1 MVDTLTARVVST
13 VTLPR
18 STVLEGAFGFTAIP
32 SQQEDTGRGLVF
44 VISHPPLGLQ
54 LYTLN
59 AIDIRSGRIVGA
71 APLPPAGGGND
82 AWVVVDPRT
91 RRVFALTVPFPG
103 VAVSVFDELTLRLL
117 RTTTVSAPPPI
128 NVGWGIGNPLAV
140 DVCSARVFASHV
152 ADNSVGVLDATSGR
166 LLRTTAL
173 YPHGNQLGRSLQAG
187 ALRADETL
195 GRVYVTDTLNGVMH
209 TLDAASGRALGST
222 RIGPRPFP
230 PIVDERARRLLVP
243 YRRGLAALD
252 AGNGRL
258 LRRIATVQAPMYV
271 AATASDGRVFL
282 SSGLDG
288 SVGVVGARPGAPIRT
303 LRTASSHVDGLALD
317 DHSGHLFVLDP
328 GSGNASGAFMGQGV
342 VRVLDVTSGATL
354 RTIPVGSAANA
365 IVIDQRRQR
374 ALVFNGG
381 GALPVPDPW
390 GWLPT
395 ALRQRLPFIPAPSSG
410 ARIAPGSV
418 TIIDTSRL

>member
-1 MVDTLTARVVST
+1 
-13 VTLPR
+13 
-18 STVLEGAFGFTAIP
+18 
-32 SQQEDTGRGLVF
+32 
-44 VISHPPLGLQ
+44 
-54 LYTLN
+54 
-59 AIDIRSGRIVGA
+59 VGT

-365 IVIDQRRQR
+365 IVIDQRCQR